1 MITFNGA
8 TKLIVLSATT
18 ALDVQDLW
26 SRWVDWVATDD
37 NSKFLPAFRSVGGD
51 TIDSVAGT
59 YIPVYTFML
68 NGWKIRPQESSHTLR
83 VHNGILLT
91 DDSSDP
97 FVNTVGSFVVRINY
111 QQPVQA
117 IAVDMGGGG
126 GGGATA
132 AQVVD
137 ELFARSIEGT
147 LAMPEILRLLVA
159 LAGSRSSGGNT
170 NLLKFRDLA
179 NNR

>member
-18 ALDVQDLW
+18 ELDVQDLW

-68 NGWKIRPQESSHTLR
+68 NGWKIRPGAVFTRKREFES
-83 VHNGILLT
+83 
-91 DDSSDP
+91 
-97 FVNTVGSFVVRINY
+97 
-111 QQPVQA
+111 
-117 IAVDMGGGG
+117 
-126 GGGATA
+126 
-132 AQVVD
+132 
-137 ELFARSIEGT
+137 LFSAR
-147 LAMPEILRLLVA
+147 L
-159 LAGSRSSGGNT
+159 
-170 NLLKFRDLA
+170 D
-179 NNR
+179 